1 MLLALLVGLSLSKR
15 AGRQYSRN
23 ALRVWPPRD
32 SDSSITENAHRV
44 WPPRHRHHRNAHR
57 VWPPRDEL
65 AENSDDYKN
74 SHRVRPTPKNDE
86 LGYRRVSASGDIH
99 GSLLDETFDEELEH
113 TVNKGL
119 RRRYNSRVQAP
130 SRQRRSTRP
139 DLEMLMQQ
147 KLADTERRYSAIAN
161 AVRAI
166 LDMNGVRYL
175 EQGSEL
181 QKNFEAMIE
190 ELIEPKV

>member
-1 MLLALLVGLSLSKR
+1 MLLALLVGVAFSKR
-15 AGRQYSRN
+15 AGRQHSRN
-23 ALRVWPPRD
+23 ARWVWPPKD
-32 SDSSITENAHRV
+32 SDKSLAENARWV
-44 WPPRHRHHRNAHR
+44 WPPKY
-57 VWPPRDEL
+57 ETT
-65 AENSDDYKN
+65 ENSDDYEN
-74 SHRVRPTPKNDE
+74 ARWVRPPPKNDDV
-86 LGYRRVSASGDIH
+86 GYQWARPSGDIH

-119 RRRYNSRVQAP
+119 RRRYNSRVQA
-130 SRQRRSTRP
+130 SRRQRRSTRP

-181 QKNFEAMIE
+181 QKNFEAMIDG
-190 ELIEPKV
+190 LIEPKV

>member
-1 MLLALLVGLSLSKR
+1 MS
-15 AGRQYSRN
+15 
-23 ALRVWPPRD
+23 P
-32 SDSSITENAHRV
+32 
-44 WPPRHRHHRNAHR
+44 
-57 VWPPRDEL
+57 
-65 AENSDDYKN
+65 
-74 SHRVRPTPKNDE
+74 
-86 LGYRRVSASGDIH
+86 SGDIH

-119 RRRYNSRVQAP
+119 RRRYNQRVQA
-130 SRQRRSTRP
+130 SRRQRRSTRP

-161 AVRAI
+161 AVREI